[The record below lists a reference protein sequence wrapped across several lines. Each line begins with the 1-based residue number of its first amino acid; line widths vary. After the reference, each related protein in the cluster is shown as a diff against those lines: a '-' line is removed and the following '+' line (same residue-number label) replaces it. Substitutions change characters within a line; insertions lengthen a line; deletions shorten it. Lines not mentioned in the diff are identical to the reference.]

1 MLKTIHIIGL
11 GLMGTNLGI
20 KLVNSGFEV
29 SGSDVLEENVRR
41 AKELSAISLDHEES
55 IEYDLT
61 VLATPINEILNY
73 FKILLE

>member
-29 SGSDVLEENVRR
+29 SGSDVLEKNVRR
-41 AKELSAISLDHEES
+41 AKELSAISLDHDE
-55 IEYDLT
+55 
-61 VLATPINEILNY
+61 
-73 FKILLE
+73 

>member
-20 KLVNSGFEV
+20 KLVNCGFEV

-41 AKELSAISLDHEES
+41 A
-55 IEYDLT
+55 
-61 VLATPINEILNY
+61 
-73 FKILLE
+73 